1 METRSGEEATMKA
14 VRVHKFGGP
23 EVLQLEEAPDP
34 SPGAG
39 QVLVQVRAAGVN
51 PVDTYVRSGNYAK
64 LPPLPYVPGGDGAGV
79 VQAVGA
85 GVAGLA
91 AGDRVYF
98 AGTAAGMVMGAYAA
112 LAVCDAAQVHR
123 LPPAVSFA
131 QGAAVPIPYGTAYR
145 ALFQKASARPGETVL
160 VHGAS
165 GGVGV
170 AAVQLGVAAGFTV
183 IGTAGTDRGRAL
195 VREQGAHHVLDHTAT
210 DYLVEL
216 GRLTGGRGPDVI
228 VENLANVNLAK
239 DLDVVAPGG
248 RIVVVGNRGTIE
260 VNPRAAMMKES
271 TVVGLSLWN
280 ATPAEMRSI
289 HAALV
294 AGLACGTLRPVVG
307 RELPLK
313 EAPAAHAAV
322 LEPGAYGKIV
332 LLP

>member
-1 METRSGEEATMKA
+1 MKA

-23 EVLQLEEAPDP
+23 EVLQAEEAPDP
-34 SPGAG
+34 APGRG
-39 QVLVQVRAAGVN
+39 QVLVRVHAAGVN
-51 PVDTYVRSGNYAK
+51 PVDTYVRAGNYAK
-64 LPPLPYVPGGDGAGV
+64 LPALPYIPGGDGAGV
-79 VQAVGA
+79 VKAVGSEVS
-85 GVAGLA
+85 GVAV
-91 AGDRVYF
+91 GDRVYF
-98 AGTAAGMVMGAYAA
+98 AGTSVGMVGGAYAE
-112 LAVCDAAQVHR
+112 LAVCDAAQVHT

-145 ALFQKASARPGETVL
+145 ALFHKGAARPGETVL

-170 AAVQLGVAAGFTV
+170 AAVQLGAAAGFTM
-183 IGTAGTDRGRAL
+183 IGTAGTERGRRL
-195 VREQGAHHVLDHTAT
+195 VREQGAQHVLDHTGP

-239 DLDVVAPGG
+239 DLDVVAPHG

-271 TVVGLSLWN
+271 VILGLSLWN

-294 AGLACGTLRPVVG
+294 AGLAHGTLRPVVG
-307 RELPLK
+307 RELPLR
-313 EAPAAHAAV
+313 EAPAAHVAV

-332 LLP
+332 LVP